1 MNYLTPLRDAGCMC
15 FRQHVYH
22 EIKATARNAVLA
34 LIHSDRVGLY
44 ENDFEAQ
51 MLEDTRNYY
60 STKAALWI
68 SLFSFPDFLKKAEEC
83 LKQEEER
90 VSHYL
95 HSTTKEKLLL
105 IVQNELL
112 SPYLTQLVQ
121 NEHKGCPALLRD
133 HKKDDLSRMYRLFS
147 KISKGV
153 DTIASCLIQQVTTEG
168 RIIAKQAEEEE
179 DSNALVGNFIQ
190 LQDRYVEYVE
200 DAFQKNIIISK
211 GLILGF
217 EAICGNDVGGSTFA
231 EILAIFCDN
240 LLSKGGQVKKTDAK
254 LSDGDVENMLEKV
267 VKLVGY
273 ISDKDIF
280 GELYRKKLASRILS
294 DENFNLSIEQQV
306 IAKLA
311 EQNGKRYTSKMEFM
325 IKDLVIASEGKSA
338 FDEYLGS
345 GNINLGTE
353 LRVKVLTTPFWPISQ
368 SYISQPNLP
377 SDIANC
383 VQVFKAYYSAQNER
397 RILTWIYSL
406 GTCNIRG
413 NFDNQMEIEM
423 TVSTYQAMILL
434 LFNDH
439 EKLSRAEI
447 KSELNL
453 ADDKHVDKHLH
464 SIAGSKYK
472 ILLKQP
478 ANTKVVSPADTFE
491 VNPNFSSNLKRIRIP
506 FPPPLEE
513 KVGNKKV
520 LMGVEDDRKL
530 AIQACVVRIMKSR
543 KVLDCS
549 RLLNECFN
557 ELKSVFKPDV
567 KAIKNEIEF
576 LISKDF
582 LQLDQENPQNLK
594 YVA

>member
-1 MNYLTPLRDAGCMC
+1 MEQGFDILYNRFLRLAKILEGFSEAELFVADDHADTYTIGYNIALKNPSQRQQLYDRYKDWLQECLVGVILPDLRNKDGEVMLKQLVKRWENYKVIVHWLSKWFSYLDRYFVKMNYLTPLRDAGFMC

-34 LIHSDRVGLY
+34 LIHSDREGERIADWSLLKNVLNFFVDIGMDDAGGGLY

-83 LKQEEER
+83 LKQE
-90 VSHYL
+90 
-95 HSTTKEKLLL
+95 
-105 IVQNELL
+105 
-112 SPYLTQLVQ
+112 
-121 NEHKGCPALLRD
+121 GCPALLRD

-368 SYISQPNLP
+368 S
-377 SDIANC
+377 
-383 VQVFKAYYSAQNER
+383 
-397 RILTWIYSL
+397 
-406 GTCNIRG
+406 
-413 NFDNQMEIEM
+413 
-423 TVSTYQAMILL
+423 
-434 LFNDH
+434 
-439 EKLSRAEI
+439 
-447 KSELNL
+447 
-453 ADDKHVDKHLH
+453 
-464 SIAGSKYK
+464 
-472 ILLKQP
+472 
-478 ANTKVVSPADTFE
+478 
-491 VNPNFSSNLKRIRIP
+491 
-506 FPPPLEE
+506 
-513 KVGNKKV
+513 
-520 LMGVEDDRKL
+520 VE
-530 AIQACVVRIMKSR
+530 
-543 KVLDCS
+543 
-549 RLLNECFN
+549 
-557 ELKSVFKPDV
+557 
-567 KAIKNEIEF
+567 
-576 LISKDF
+576 
-582 LQLDQENPQNLK
+582 
-594 YVA
+594 Y

>member
-1 MNYLTPLRDAGCMC
+1 MLKQLVKRWENHKVIVHWLSKWFSYLDRYFVKMNYLTPLRDAGFMC
-15 FRQHVYH
+15 FQQHVYH
-22 EIKATARNAVLA
+22 EINATARNAVLA
-34 LIHSDRVGLY
+34 LIYSEREGERIADWSLLENVLNFFVDIGMDDVGKGLY

-95 HSTTKEKLLL
+95 HSTTKKKLLL

-121 NEHKGCPALLRD
+121 NEHEGCPALLRD

-231 EILAIFCDN
+231 EILAIFSDN
-240 LLSKGGQVKKTDAK
+240 LLSKGG
-254 LSDGDVENMLEKV
+254 
-267 VKLVGY
+267 
-273 ISDKDIF
+273 
-280 GELYRKKLASRILS
+280 
-294 DENFNLSIEQQV
+294 QV

-345 GNINLGTE
+345 GNINLATE

-377 SDIANC
+377 SDIANY
-383 VQVFKAYYSAQNER
+383 VQVFKAYYSTQNER
-397 RILTWIYSL
+397 RKLTWIYSL
-406 GTCNIRG
+406 GTYNIRG

-478 ANTKVVSPADTFE
+478 ANTKIVSDADTFE
-491 VNPNFSSNLKRIRIP
+491 VNPNFSS
-506 FPPPLEE
+506 
-513 KVGNKKV
+513 
-520 LMGVEDDRKL
+520 
-530 AIQACVVRIMKSR
+530 IMKSR

-557 ELKSVFKPDV
+557 ELKSLFKPDV

-582 LQLDQENPQNLK
+582 LELDQENPQNLK

>member
-1 MNYLTPLRDAGCMC
+1 MEQGFDILYNRFLRLARILEGFSEAELFVADDHADTYTIGYNIALKNPSQRQQLYDRYKDWLQECLVGVILPDLRNKDGEVMLKQLVKRWENYKVIVHWLSKWFSYLDRYFVKMNHLTPLRDAGFMS

-34 LIHSDRVGLY
+34 LIYSEREGERIADWSLLKNVLNFFVDIGMDDAGVGLY

-105 IVQNELL
+105 ILQNELL

-121 NEHKGCPALLRD
+121 NEHEGCPALLRD

-179 DSNALVGNFIQ
+179 DDSNALVGNFIQ

-217 EAICGNDVGGSTFA
+217 EEICGNDVGGSTFA

-240 LLSKGGQVKKTDAK
+240 LLSKGGQVKKADAK

-294 DENFNLSIEQQV
+294 DEKFNLSIEQQV

-397 RILTWIYSL
+397 
-406 GTCNIRG
+406 
-413 NFDNQMEIEM
+413 
-423 TVSTYQAMILL
+423 
-434 LFNDH
+434 H
-439 EKLSRAEI
+439 
-447 KSELNL
+447 
-453 ADDKHVDKHLH
+453 DK
-464 SIAGSKYK
+464 IAGSKYK

-478 ANTKVVSPADTFE
+478 ANTKIVSDADTFE
-491 VNPNFSSNLKRIRIP
+491 VNPNFSSNLKRMIENLRS
-506 FPPPLEE
+506 
-513 KVGNKKV
+513 
-520 LMGVEDDRKL
+520 KL
-530 AIQACVVRIMKSR
+530 A
-543 KVLDCS
+543 
-549 RLLNECFN
+549 
-557 ELKSVFKPDV
+557 
-567 KAIKNEIEF
+567 
-576 LISKDF
+576 
-582 LQLDQENPQNLK
+582 
-594 YVA
+594 